1 MQIKLYNSFIIF
13 HMCVAIIF
21 LEGGGGVKSKC
32 ARIIYNFIFSFSI
45 GHPITL
51 T

>member
-13 HMCVAIIF
+13 HMCVAIIIF
-21 LEGGGGVKSKC
+21 FGGGVKSKC